1 MNYIIQNS
9 IKYYYEHKQAKHGD
23 ICLATKDPT
32 TYCNGIYKYSIKDPG
47 SAKQFVVIKQTT
59 IQEERNDLINIIIE
73 E

>member
-1 MNYIIQNS
+1 MNYIIQNN

-47 SAKQFVVIKQTT
+47 SAKQFVAGNVMQLKNRLRH
-59 IQEERNDLINIIIE
+59 EAVF
-73 E
+73 